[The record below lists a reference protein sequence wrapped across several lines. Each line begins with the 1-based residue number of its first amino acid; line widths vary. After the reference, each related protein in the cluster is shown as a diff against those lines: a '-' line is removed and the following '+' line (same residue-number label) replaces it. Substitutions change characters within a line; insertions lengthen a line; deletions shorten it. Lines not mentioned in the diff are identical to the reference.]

1 MTVSVRRTTVSLT
14 ALALVTAAVAGCAG
28 PGGDTTRAG
37 SSPAAASPS
46 GGSPAPSGPSASG
59 VPDGEGPSS
68 GYAVLPPSNGGRVA
82 VFRHGPR
89 TEEAPNG
96 RDDGGSGERTERGN
110 REERE
115 KNDDRGDRVVA
126 LTFDAAM
133 SPEDA
138 KRAAGTEKTEKTE
151 KAEEAEK
158 AEKTEATE
166 KAGGEEERDG
176 QPRKAAARHDN
187 PALLATLRREK
198 VPATVF
204 MSGVWARAHR
214 EQAAAVGRDRLFEV
228 GSLSYSHHP
237 FTRDCAGLE
246 GLPVL
251 APDKQPGD
259 VRKGLEAVR
268 EAGVEDPTPYFRF
281 PGGCFDDRARRA
293 VAPAGVTAVAGDVV
307 APDAGATDAG
317 EVADRVLSQVRPG
330 SVVVM
335 HWNREK
341 APVTEK
347 AVRRIVPELRER
359 GYRLVR
365 VSEMIAAAMGRG

>member
-1 MTVSVRRTTVSLT
+1 P
-14 ALALVTAAVAGCAG
+14 G
-28 PGGDTTRAG
+28 PG

-82 VFRHGPR
+82 VFLHGPR
-89 TEEAPNG
+89 TEEAPDG
-96 RDDGGSGERTERGN
+96 RDGGENGERTERGD

-138 KRAAGTEKTEKTE
+138 KRAAGTEKTEK
-151 KAEEAEK
+151 A
-158 AEKTEATE
+158 E
-166 KAGGEEERDG
+166 KAGGEEGRDG

-198 VPATVF
+198 APATVF

-214 EQAAAVGRDRLFEV
+214 GQAAAVGRDRLFEV

-307 APDAGATDAG
+307 APDTGATDAG

-359 GYRLVR
+359 GYRLVH